1 MDSQLHHID
10 NSLLLDNSNEA
21 LNMVN
26 AISVLTAHPAC
37 RTIKI
42 ATGYWDIPG
51 TSLVL
56 KTLEQFL
63 EKEGTKVQLLI
74 GADPVARV
82 NQLKNPLYKDAKFP
96 QDYIKRD
103 IHELEVKEEYVSV
116 VRLIREYC
124 KNDETESKLQIRIY
138 QKDDEGNV
146 QFFHSKCYIFLGE
159 NYAKGII
166 GSSNFTQKGLQG
178 NSELNYLEWDNG
190 KVSLVPNEYS
200 HSKGH
205 VFWFDEKW
213 KLSESWKIGRAHV

>member
-1 MDSQLHHID
+1 MDSQLYQID
-10 NSLLLDNSNEA
+10 NSLLLDNSNDA

-63 EKEGTKVQLLI
+63 HKEGTKVQLLI

-116 VRLIREYC
+116 VRMIREYC

-159 NYAKGII
+159 NFAKGII

-178 NSELNYLEWDNG
+178 NSELNYLE
-190 KVSLVPNEYS
+190 
-200 HSKGH
+200 
-205 VFWFDEKW
+205 
-213 KLSESWKIGRAHV
+213 

>member
-1 MDSQLHHID
+1 MDSQLYQID
-10 NSLLLDNSNEA
+10 NSLLLDNSNDA

-63 EKEGTKVQLLI
+63 HKEGTKVQLLI

-103 IHELEVKEEYVSV
+103 IHELEVKEEYV
-116 VRLIREYC
+116 
-124 KNDETESKLQIRIY
+124 
-138 QKDDEGNV
+138 
-146 QFFHSKCYIFLGE
+146 
-159 NYAKGII
+159 
-166 GSSNFTQKGLQG
+166 
-178 NSELNYLEWDNG
+178 
-190 KVSLVPNEYS
+190 
-200 HSKGH
+200 
-205 VFWFDEKW
+205 
-213 KLSESWKIGRAHV
+213 